1 MEGPRAPSYQAVLQG
16 EVELLMSQVLQLLQ
30 EFRVL
35 RVIWL
40 FVCNDFGSLRKGSVE
55 RGELG
60 ADPPS
65 QEPGPTSQSRI
76 SAQLNIKLDPIS
88 WVRC

>member
-1 MEGPRAPSYQAVLQG
+1 MEGPRTPSYQAILNG

-30 EFRVL
+30 ELQVL

-40 FVCNDFGSLRKGSVE
+40 SVRNDFGSLRKGSVE

-60 ADPPS
+60 ADPSS
-65 QEPGPTSQSRI
+65 Q
-76 SAQLNIKLDPIS
+76 
-88 WVRC
+88 